1 MLAAVLACGSG
12 TTLSHGSAAELLG
25 LWDTRPVLIDVIT
38 TNQSGRKIQ
47 GVRWHRARLPASEE
61 VTICEGIP
69 CTTTSRTLVD
79 LAGRVGEKSLR
90 RLVEQA
96 AVLRLLDVRA
106 LDRMLACGP
115 RRGAPQLR
123 AILAAWRSEGERF
136 PRLRSGIEGRLL
148 AAIVESGLPR
158 PRCNVA
164 LQVDGNRLEVDLLWQ
179 DQGLVVETDGEKTHG
194 TRAAFRRDRWR
205 DQILAAAGYRTAR
218 VTWSQLEDEPT
229 ATVERIGRMLAAGT
243 PPSITRGRS

>member
-1 MLAAVLACGSG
+1 M
-12 TTLSHGSAAELLG
+12 
-25 LWDTRPVLIDVIT
+25 
-38 TNQSGRKIQ
+38 
-47 GVRWHRARLPASEE
+47 RWHRARLPASEE

-69 CTTTSRTLVD
+69 CTTASRTLVD

-96 AVLRLLDVRA
+96 AVLRLLDV
-106 LDRMLACGP
+106 
-115 RRGAPQLR
+115 RGAPQLR